1 MVYEFWENFRH
12 NLFKPLLLFFY
23 SGFLVPILGVKFDIP
38 YVTYQAMIMYL
49 LFAIGWHGGE
59 ELARL
64 SSSSLGQAVG
74 FMGVGFVT
82 NTVIG
87 FIAYFLLRSCT
98 RLRRIDAATV
108 AGSYGS
114 DAAGTFVTCLGV
126 LEAAKISYAAY
137 MPVMLAIMESPGCLV
152 ALFLVARLR
161 RHGMDPLGTMPD
173 EPGYDPAAKPL
184 PPESV
189 EAGHQKPHKK
199 EIEWE
204 EEMALEK
211 MEHDGSLVEVATKPQ
226 RFFSLQLLHEVFLNP
241 GIYLLFTGIAIGLIS
256 GLQGEEV
263 TVIDDPFFVTLF
275 HGILCLFLFE
285 MGMTAARELRD
296 LRTGGVPFVIFGLIA
311 PNVFA
316 VLGIC
321 VAHAYGHLIHQ
332 PFQLGTYVLFSVLCG
347 GASYI
352 ALPAVQRMA
361 IPEASPTLPIA
372 AAIGL
377 TFSYNVTI
385 GIPVYIEVAK
395 VIMKTFPV

>member
-1 MVYEFWENFRH
+1 VLYDFLDNFRH
-12 NLFKPLLLFFY
+12 DLFRPLLLFFD
-23 SGFLVPILGVKFDIP
+23 SGFLVPSLGVKFDIP

-59 ELARL
+59 ELAQL
-64 SSSSLGQAVG
+64 SGTTFGQAIG
-74 FMGVGFVT
+74 FMVVGFVT

-87 FIAYFLLRSCT
+87 FTAYFVLRACT

-114 DAAGTFVTCLGV
+114 VAAGTFVTCLGV
-126 LEAAKISYAAY
+126 LEAARISYAAY

-161 RHGMDPLGTMPD
+161 HHGMDPLGTMPD

-184 PPESV
+184 SPESV
-189 EAGHQKPHKK
+189 EAGHQKPHEK
-199 EIEWE
+199 EVEWE

-211 MEHDGSLVEVATKPQ
+211 MEHDGNLVKAMTKPE
-226 RFFSLQLLHEVFLNP
+226 RLFSLQLLHEVFLNP

-256 GLQGEEV
+256 GLQGAEV
-263 TVIDDPFFVTLF
+263 TRIDDPFFVTLF
-275 HGILCLFLFE
+275 HGVLCLFLFE
-285 MGMTAARELRD
+285 MGITASRELRD
-296 LRTGGVPFVIFGLIA
+296 LKTGGVPFVLFGLIA

-316 VLGIC
+316 MAGIL
-321 VAHAYGHLIHQ
+321 VAHAYSHLIHR
-332 PFQLGTYVLFSVLCG
+332 PLDLGTYALFSVLCG

-361 IPEASPTLPIA
+361 IREASPTLPLA

-377 TFSYNVTI
+377 TFSYNVTV
-385 GIPVYIEVAK
+385 GIPFYIEVAK
-395 VIMKTFPV
+395 LVTRSIPV

>member
-1 MVYEFWENFRH
+1 VVYEFWENFRH

-114 DAAGTFVTCLGV
+114 VAAGTFVTCLGV

-161 RHGMDPLGTMPD
+161 HHGMDPLGTMPD

-184 PPESV
+184 PSESV
-189 EAGHQKPHKK
+189 ETGHQKPHKK

-211 MEHDGSLVEVATKPQ
+211 MEHDGSLAEVTTQPK
-226 RFFSLQLLHEVFLNP
+226 RLFSLQLLHEVFLNP
-241 GIYLLFTGIAIGLIS
+241 GIYLLFTGIVIGLIS
-256 GLQGEEV
+256 GLQGVEV
-263 TVIDDPFFVTLF
+263 TMIDDPFFVTLF

-285 MGMTAARELRD
+285 MGMTASRELRD

-316 VLGIC
+316 VLGIG
-321 VAHAYGHLIHQ
+321 VAHAYGHLIHH

-361 IPEASPTLPIA
+361 IPEASPTLPLA

-395 VIMKTFPV
+395 VIMKTFPF